1 MTRCRTHGLWL
12 LTVMALFIFCGTAF
26 GAEPIRI
33 GMISPVSGNY
43 GDHGMMERIGMQM
56 ALDEYDS
63 EILGRPV
70 SLLLA
75 DSETNPDTAARR
87 SRRLIEVD
95 GCKFLMGGVSS
106 SVATAIGAVAEEK
119 GALYFATNGNSDT
132 LTGEHARRN
141 VFRTAP
147 NMAILVR
154 GAAGYVAENLGKNWF
169 FITHDYS
176 WGHSGTK
183 WARNMMPE
191 LGCTEKGEIKV
202 PLGTRDFSSQ
212 LLTVRNSGA
221 DVLVITCAGFD
232 AVALMKQLAEY
243 RIYDKMNV
251 WFTLMD
257 YVDAY
262 PLEKRERQFYAGTEI
277 YWKQTAET
285 IAFTEKFH
293 EKYPTAAAPVLDNG
307 TYNGW
312 LSVKLLLEAIKKAG
326 TADDVDKIICAL
338 EGMTIKDSMRN
349 TEAWVRPWDHQV
361 MTEAVFVKANPE
373 AEGNDFWEVVNITPA
388 IDVARSKEENP
399 VDVSCK

>member
-1 MTRCRTHGLWL
+1 MTRKCIKGIMLFTLA
-12 LTVMALFIFCGTAF
+12 TLFIFSGTATA
-26 GAEPIRI
+26 AEPIKI

-56 ALDEYDS
+56 ALDEYDG

-191 LGCTEKGEIKV
+191 LGCTEKG
-202 PLGTRDFSSQ
+202 
-212 LLTVRNSGA
+212 
-221 DVLVITCAGFD
+221 
-232 AVALMKQLAEY
+232 LMS
-243 RIYDKMNV
+243 
-251 WFTLMD
+251 T
-257 YVDAY
+257 
-262 PLEKRERQFYAGTEI
+262 
-277 YWKQTAET
+277 
-285 IAFTEKFH
+285 
-293 EKYPTAAAPVLDNG
+293 
-307 TYNGW
+307 
-312 LSVKLLLEAIKKAG
+312 
-326 TADDVDKIICAL
+326 
-338 EGMTIKDSMRN
+338 
-349 TEAWVRPWDHQV
+349 
-361 MTEAVFVKANPE
+361 
-373 AEGNDFWEVVNITPA
+373 TPA
-388 IDVARSKEENP
+388 SE
-399 VDVSCK
+399 